1 MHVANKTGGGGQT
14 AMAYL
19 VEKAGDTHTISL
31 YTGIWISN
39 PLMLPEAKTTM
50 KDLTSLVRLLLEPGL
65 IVVKSD
71 SPFRT
76 FNDFIDEAKRNPGTL
91 KQSGSLV
98 GGRDWML
105 RVLLMKQT
113 GANWAFIPF
122 PVMGERLGA
131 LLGGHTNILL
141 VDPQETGEHI
151 RAGTLRVI
159 VQVAD
164 NRLPPYPNVPTMKE
178 AGFDVPNLPVV
189 RGVVAPPGIPREAVA
204 YWEGVFAKLVRTPAW
219 KKYLEDNVLED
230 GFQRSAEQSKFFDEY
245 AETMRGVMREGASRS
260 CASRS
265 GSPAAGASRPSP
277 AGRESLNHLVNHS
290 CGGSNLKSRS
300 WMFVAALV
308 LPGILLPVNGREFGF
323 GGITDSMSSLA
334 LASTSSVDIGLSAL
348 PWIRSRSAS
357 Q

>member
-1 MHVANKTGGGGQT
+1 MRARSVIFNAALVFAAIPLLVHAQGFTPTKPVEFVTHTGVGAGGDVLARYLANVMEKEKLLPVRMHVANKTGGGGQT

-159 VQVAD
+159 VQIAD

-178 AGFDVPNLPVV
+178 AGFDVPNIPVV

-219 KKYLEDNVLED
+219 RKYLEDNVLED

-245 AETMRGVMREGASRS
+245 AETMRGVMREG
-260 CASRS
+260 
-265 GSPAAGASRPSP
+265 
-277 AGRESLNHLVNHS
+277 
-290 CGGSNLKSRS
+290 
-300 WMFVAALV
+300 
-308 LPGILLPVNGREFGF
+308 GIKIVR
-323 GGITDSMSSLA
+323 
-334 LASTSSVDIGLSAL
+334 
-348 PWIRSRSAS
+348 
-357 Q
+357 